1 MKMQGRDMGRTIT
14 EPSRNEIVALQ
25 LLFITAPEG
34 SKFKPQHNLDEKV
47 VTGFCSTHR
56 KNSDSSPLSLS
67 CLPLLQ

>member
-47 VTGFCSTHR
+47 VTGF
-56 KNSDSSPLSLS
+56 
-67 CLPLLQ
+67 LLDTS